1 MENIHEAL
9 SHSHSQS
16 SAQSHFCSISFLWL
30 SHMKDTTFKEDTMAD
45 CSRLIPDIRRH
56 SEYMLC
62 TNTLKIC
69 TTQSPLSTNRSQW
82 PSLSYLEWFA
92 ISQKW
97 FACFEICERAIV
109 YINLRRSEQQRRET
123 AFGKNVDYDLSQ
135 IRTNL
140 RIPQDYH
147 EIHINHFLFN
157 PMTQTETA
165 KKI

>member
-1 MENIHEAL
+1 MLVGHFSAQKREMFFLGRSRTSGNLSRSMIKGNQKGAAAISLQTVLVEEKKRGRGEEKQQTKVCISLQLTWSGGETLSMENIHEAL

-45 CSRLIPDIRRH
+45 CSRLMPDIRRH

-82 PSLSYLEWFA
+82 PSLSYLE
-92 ISQKW
+92 
-97 FACFEICERAIV
+97 
-109 YINLRRSEQQRRET
+109 
-123 AFGKNVDYDLSQ
+123 
-135 IRTNL
+135 
-140 RIPQDYH
+140 
-147 EIHINHFLFN
+147 
-157 PMTQTETA
+157 
-165 KKI
+165 